1 MGSGLLSAAVRHQG
15 TRMPGWSRGTQ
26 AGEGLPREEEGRG
39 GVSTGKEGREGASRN
54 RPGWVPFA
62 HQAQVRDNSLVSA
75 HMFPW

>member
-39 GVSTGKEGREGASRN
+39 GKRCQQGRRAGKEHLGTG
-54 RPGWVPFA
+54 
-62 HQAQVRDNSLVSA
+62 QAGSPLHIRLKSVIIL
-75 HMFPW
+75 W